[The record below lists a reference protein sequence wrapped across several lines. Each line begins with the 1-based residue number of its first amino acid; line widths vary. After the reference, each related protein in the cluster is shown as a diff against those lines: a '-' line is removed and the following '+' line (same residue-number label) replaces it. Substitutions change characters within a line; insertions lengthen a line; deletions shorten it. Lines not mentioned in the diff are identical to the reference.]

1 MPNEID
7 TEIINALLLAVQ
19 WSDFKAFCKLRSNCK
34 GCPYLKDHVC
44 SFISTEKVMH
54 GIAKAARKFLIDSGV
69 PIKAEKKGETI

>member
-34 GCPYLKDHVC
+34 DCPYSVDHVC
-44 SFISTEKVMH
+44 SFISTDRVMS
-54 GIAKAARKFLIDSGV
+54 GIAKAARKFLIDSGI
-69 PIKAEKKGETI
+69 PLKEEKH